1 MLYQVSNF
9 IEVLFTK
16 YTAKLRSTGGVSQPK
31 LLNFNQNFSTTS
43 AYSFFSGMIKKL
55 MDELTGNDSDDDSS
69 ETEGTT

>member
-9 IEVLFTK
+9 VEVLFTK
-16 YTAKLRSTGGVSQPK
+16 YTAKVRSSGGVSQPK

-43 AYSFFSGMIKKL
+43 ACSCLSGMIKKL
-55 MDELTGNDSDDDSS
+55 MDDLTGHDSDDDSS